1 LGNSGIGKTVSLN
14 YILIRALEKG
24 IRVLYET
31 RLTRYYFDGDH
42 VQSES
47 LTDTKLERMRTDRS
61 VLLLH
66 DHQPR
71 KEPLT
76 DNGAFT
82 VAPVSSNPINYKE
95 FRKHDV
101 MRLYMLLPTKPELLA
116 MNSIEPNL
124 TPTELIRRISLYGPI
139 PHSIFRR
146 DQEDTEKELATK
158 INQFNLGP
166 NLLSLL
172 NAAELP
178 EGQSGLSWWVVH
190 VNGNKNLRGVKSVSW
205 ATDEIRSRVL
215 SRIAKQSLTELE
227 IFLVRSLHNPP
238 LYATEPTKE
247 YEQWATLTISGGMTL
262 NVFYIDPINIKTRKR
277 KGQCTLKNAASPK
290 PSWEQEKHPALLIYH
305 PERLFVFLP

>member
-1 LGNSGIGKTVSLN
+1 M
-14 YILIRALEKG
+14 RA
-24 IRVLYET
+24 
-31 RLTRYYFDGDH
+31 
-42 VQSES
+42 
-47 LTDTKLERMRTDRS
+47 DRS

-71 KEPLT
+71 KEPPLA

-82 VAPVSSNPINYKE
+82 VAPVSPDPINYKE

-101 MRLYMLLPTKPELLA
+101 MRLYMPLPTKSELCA

-139 PHSIFRR
+139 PRSIFRR

-158 INQFNLGP
+158 INQFNVGP

-190 VNGNKNLRGVKSVSW
+190 VDGNENLS
-205 ATDEIRSRVL
+205 
-215 SRIAKQSLTELE
+215 Q
-227 IFLVRSLHNPP
+227 
-238 LYATEPTKE
+238 
-247 YEQWATLTISGGMTL
+247 
-262 NVFYIDPINIKTRKR
+262 
-277 KGQCTLKNAASPK
+277 
-290 PSWEQEKHPALLIYH
+290 
-305 PERLFVFLP
+305 